1 MRVLFEPGSI
11 GTLQL
16 PNRLIRSATA
26 EGMAEPD
33 GQPRA
38 ALQDVY
44 RALSLGGV
52 GLIISGHMYIDPSGK
67 AHAEMTGIY
76 DDALI
81 PDLAALTAAVHDA
94 EGRIAAQINHGGM
107 QCSQETVAETVA
119 PSSIEAPFLSRRP
132 RGLTAEE
139 ISGLI
144 EAYAAAARRAMEA
157 GFDGVQIH
165 GAHGYLISQ
174 FLSPF
179 TNRRT
184 DRWGGNREGRLR
196 FLEAVCAAVRE
207 EVGPEYPVFIKL
219 GMVDGVEG
227 GLTVEEGTRV
237 VAALAD
243 MGLDGIEISGGI
255 GGGESLNTRAGIR
268 YEAEEGYFRPL
279 ARRARGCTRLP
290 IALVGGLRSR
300 QVMEDVLEAGDADF
314 ISMCRPLICEPDLP
328 NRLREG
334 VQAQASCISGNRC
347 WPKEPGEGIACRCPV
362 EKPDEDTQE
371 GP

>member
-1 MRVLFEPGSI
+1 MLFEPGRI

-16 PNRLIRSATA
+16 PNRLMRSATA
-26 EGMAEPD
+26 ERMAEPD
-33 GQPRA
+33 GRPRA

-67 AHAEMTGIY
+67 AHAEMTGIH
-76 DDALI
+76 DDGLI
-81 PDLAALTAAVHDA
+81 PELAELTAAVHDA
-94 EGRIAAQINHGGM
+94 GGRIAAQINHGGM

-119 PSSIEAPFLSRRP
+119 PSPIEAPFLSRRP
-132 RGLTAEE
+132 RGLTAGE
-139 ISGLI
+139 IDGLI
-144 EAYAAAARRAMEA
+144 EAYAAAARRALEA
-157 GFDGVQIH
+157 GFDAVQLH

-184 DRWGGNREGRLR
+184 DQWGGDLEARLR
-196 FLEAVCAAVRE
+196 FLDAVCRAVRQ
-207 EVGPEYPVFIKL
+207 EVGAEYPVFIKL

-227 GLTVEEGTRV
+227 GLTVEEGEGI

-255 GGGESLNTRAGIR
+255 GGGESLNIRAGIR

-279 ARRARGCTRLP
+279 AQRARGFTPLP
-290 IALVGGLRSR
+290 IALVGGFRSR
-300 QVMEDVLEAGDADF
+300 QVMEEVLAAGDADF

-334 VQAQASCISGNRC
+334 VQAEASCISGNRC
-347 WPKEPGEGIACRCPV
+347 WPKEAGEGIACRCPI
-362 EKPDEDTQE
+362 EKSDQETQE